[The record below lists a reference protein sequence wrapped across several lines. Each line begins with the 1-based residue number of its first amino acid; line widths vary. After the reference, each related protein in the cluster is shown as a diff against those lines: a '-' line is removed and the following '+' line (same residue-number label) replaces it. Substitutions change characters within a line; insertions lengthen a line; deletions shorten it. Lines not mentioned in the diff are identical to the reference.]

1 MTKTLTPK
9 QEDFLEALLG
19 EARGNIR
26 AAMDMAGYSKSTKT
40 TEVLGPLKEEITEK
54 DTQKCGGKKLGCMTC
69 DLLNLPKEFYV
80 WENNEKRR
88 RKIKLDYPLNCKSEH
103 VIFMYLC
110 QNCEDPSSNF
120 YVGQTVNACRQRAN
134 GHRACFNKEKHKKSA
149 LSAHTFADHK
159 THSDMKLNNYSL
171 GIVKS
176 TSAVN
181 LDRLEDF
188 YVDYTNAE
196 LSLNRYKVTS

>member
-1 MTKTLTPK
+1 
-9 QEDFLEALLG
+9 
-19 EARGNIR
+19 
-26 AAMDMAGYSKSTKT
+26 
-40 TEVLGPLKEEITEK
+40 
-54 DTQKCGGKKLGCMTC
+54 
-69 DLLNLPKEFYV
+69 
-80 WENNEKRR
+80 
-88 RKIKLDYPLNCKSEH
+88 
-103 VIFMYLC
+103 MYLC
-110 QNCEDPSSNF
+110 QNCEDPSTNF
-120 YVGQTVNACRQRAN
+120 YLGQTVNACRQRAN